1 MGWWQRYLD
10 WRRRNVPSLEALHD
24 GFRLRAGK
32 SSRTVRWEQIQ
43 RVTAFKRDLV
53 TTDLLCL
60 LVLLT
65 DGIIE
70 LHEDMPGFAAVED
83 QLNRTLAP
91 VDDWK
96 SAVLFPAF
104 EPRALEIFARAAA

>member
-1 MGWWQRYLD
+1 M
-10 WRRRNVPSLEALHD
+10 
-24 GFRLRAGK
+24 
-32 SSRTVRWEQIQ
+32 VRWDQIL

-70 LHEDMPGFAAVED
+70 MHEDMPGFTAVED
-83 QLNRTLAP
+83 RLNQTLAP
-91 VDDWK
+91 VDGWK

-104 EPRALEIFARAAA
+104 EPCALEIFTRAPA